1 MEHAGIEA
9 LKGWIRTT
17 WLPYTE
23 RVPEVE
29 RERFIEIVSKKYIE
43 RYSSNSKGIV
53 NVQMIRLEVEAEKI

>member
-1 MEHAGIEA
+1 MDHTGIEA

-29 RERFIEIVSKKYIE
+29 RERFIDIVSKKYIE
-43 RYSSNSKGIV
+43 RYSANSKGII
-53 NVQMIRLEVEAEKI
+53 NVQMIRLEVEAVKK